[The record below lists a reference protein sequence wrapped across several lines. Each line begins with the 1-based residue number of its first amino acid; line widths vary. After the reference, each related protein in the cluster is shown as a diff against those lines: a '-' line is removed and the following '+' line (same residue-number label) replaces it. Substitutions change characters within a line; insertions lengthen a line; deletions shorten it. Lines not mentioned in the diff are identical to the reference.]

1 MNLVLQARRLRRR
14 REIVRRR
21 LCRGQ
26 TYRRIAK
33 AMHLSY
39 SRPHQIVSEAM
50 ANLRNH
56 GMRI

>member
-1 MNLVLQARRLRRR
+1 MNPTQRLKRNSK
-14 REIVRRR
+14 ILRRR

-50 ANLRNH
+50 ADLRNH